1 VGGRVTV
8 DASGGAS
15 DVEARQLAAAFRSL
29 LEWVH
34 APEGGA
40 RNEVAAL
47 VQGVLGEAGT
57 AESVVTR
64 QLPPFEQ
71 VNLQTA
77 LNAWSAEEGRQ
88 VEVRGVAL
96 PPHYGG
102 IMLQQ
107 LVSGEGL
114 PPLRLSAPGVVDLPD
129 VPGSTLACLRASSRL
144 CPRGCVVAAL
154 LIGYARVSTD
164 AQDLTAQ
171 REGLAALGVAP
182 ARIYV
187 DHGLT
192 GTTRGG
198 PACGRRWPP
207 AVRATPWW

>member
-1 VGGRVTV
+1 MTVG
-8 DASGGAS
+8 APGGAS
-15 DVEARQLAAAFRSL
+15 DAEARQLAAAFRSL

-107 LVSGEGL
+107 LISGEGL

-129 VPGSTLACLRASSRL
+129 GPGSTLACLRL
-144 CPRGCVVAAL
+144 AL
-154 LIGYARVSTD
+154 LLVTDAAGRCRGRVSTS
-164 AQDLTAQ
+164 
-171 REGLAALGVAP
+171 RS
-182 ARIYV
+182 
-187 DHGLT
+187 
-192 GTTRGG
+192 
-198 PACGRRWPP
+198 
-207 AVRATPWW
+207 